1 MRKQEEFSTLSE
13 KMAFNREH
21 RERMLFN
28 MHRYEEALNQG
39 KKQFANLELARS
51 RAAYVKWKIV
61 ENLDKYL
68 IEFESNVIKKG
79 GKVLWADDG
88 AGALNEIDAIIKKY
102 DAKAVVKSKSLVA
115 EEINLTSHLRN
126 KGIEV
131 AETDM
136 GDYVVDAAGEKPY
149 HLTHSALHKSRF
161 EISQLLNDK
170 ISSSLDAG
178 SEELAH
184 DIRAALR
191 PKFKQTLIG
200 ITGADF
206 LVADSGLAGIS
217 DNEGNSRICSA
228 LPKVHIVLAGIES
241 VIPSLTDAE
250 LFFSLYSTYSS
261 GQKLVTYN
269 TLTGPKTPD
278 DLDGPQEFFV
288 VLIDNGRS
296 NVLAHQ
302 EQRQAMT
309 CIKCAACINV
319 CPVYNTIGGY
329 AYGTA
334 AIGPIGQVIAP
345 LQLGLEEYKH
355 LSYANPLNGASVKVC
370 PVKIDIDNHLLR
382 NRKEVVHQG
391 LIKNSEKLM
400 WYSWKKIMMS
410 RKNMNKGSS
419 IKGFMLK
426 SFFKTPWG
434 ERREFPKLADKSF
447 NQLWRERFGQ

>member
-1 MRKQEEFSTLSE
+1 MRKQEEFLTLAE
-13 KMAFNREH
+13 KTAFNRDH
-21 RERMLFN
+21 RERMQAHL
-28 MHRYEEALNQG
+28 HKYEGLLNQG
-39 KKQFANLELARS
+39 KKQFSNLDLARN
-51 RAAYVKWKIV
+51 RAAYVKWKVV

-68 IEFESNVIKKG
+68 IEFESNIIKKG
-79 GKVLWADDG
+79 GKVLWAEDA

-102 DAKAVVKSKSLVA
+102 NAKSVVKSKSLVA
-115 EEINLTSHLRN
+115 EEINLTRHLRD

-131 AETDM
+131 AETGI
-136 GDYVVDAAGEKPY
+136 GDYIVDAAGEKSY
-149 HLTHSALHKSRF
+149 HLIHSALHKTKT
-161 EISQLLNDK
+161 EVSQLLNDK
-170 ISSSLDAG
+170 ISSSLDADAA
-178 SEELAH
+178 ELVD
-184 DIRAALR
+184 DIRSELR
-191 PKFKQTLIG
+191 KKFRQTDIG

-217 DNEGNSRICSA
+217 ENEGNSRICSA
-228 LPKVHIVLAGIES
+228 LPKVHIIIAGIES

-261 GQKLVTYN
+261 GQKLLAYN
-269 TLTGPKTPD
+269 TLTGPRTPE

-288 VLIDNGRS
+288 MLIDNGRS
-296 NVLAHQ
+296 NVLSHQ

-309 CIKCAACINV
+309 CIKCSACINI
-319 CPVYNTIGGY
+319 CPVYTNIGGY
-329 AYGTA
+329 AYGTGK
-334 AIGPIGQVIAP
+334 IGPIGQVIAP
-345 LQLGLEEYKH
+345 LQLGLDEYKH

-391 LIKNSEKLM
+391 LVKNGEKLM
-400 WYSWKKIMMS
+400 WYSWKKFMMS
-410 RKNMNKGSS
+410 RKNMNKSTS

-447 NQLWRERFGQ
+447 NQQWRERFGQ